1 LRNIEVDLKKMRNNK
16 LAETEAKLEE
26 FKKKKQT
33 ADNEI
38 EFGNLLS
45 EYGNLCK
52 TIDS

>member
-1 LRNIEVDLKKMRNNK
+1 MRNNK
-16 LAETEAKLEE
+16 LAETEAKLEA